1 MNIKLCREKL
11 ETLDS
16 FKIKIIAC
24 FCMTVDH
31 VGAFG
36 SDILGSWYYT
46 IFRMIGRIAAPLFLF
61 ILVQS
66 IRHTRN
72 RTNFLKRLYLAGAVI
87 GLSNTI
93 FNVLGAN
100 IFGIHDFGNT
110 LFTFFY
116 VGFYVT
122 IIEKISV
129 AIPEKNI
136 RECAKSFGILGIS
149 LLLCMVYRIIEII
162 MLKGLPVQQRVLIRG
177 IRDSL
182 IPTINHLEYGI
193 GFVLLGICL
202 YFVKKKTLQCAVYFI
217 FCIICICGAT
227 VAVRNPDIYI
237 GSSFT
242 TLYFAP
248 MQCWMILALP
258 IMMLYNQKKGRN
270 IKGFF
275 YWYYPVHRYVIV
287 IVSAMLGSG

>member
-87 GLSNTI
+87 G
-93 FNVLGAN
+93 
-100 IFGIHDFGNT
+100 
-110 LFTFFY
+110 
-116 VGFYVT
+116 
-122 IIEKISV
+122 
-129 AIPEKNI
+129 
-136 RECAKSFGILGIS
+136 
-149 LLLCMVYRIIEII
+149 YRIQY
-162 MLKGLPVQQRVLIRG
+162 LTSLVQIY
-177 IRDSL
+177 
-182 IPTINHLEYGI
+182 LEY
-193 GFVLLGICL
+193 
-202 YFVKKKTLQCAVYFI
+202 
-217 FCIICICGAT
+217 
-227 VAVRNPDIYI
+227 
-237 GSSFT
+237 
-242 TLYFAP
+242 
-248 MQCWMILALP
+248 MISGTHCSHFFMWDSMLP
-258 IMMLYNQKKGRN
+258 
-270 IKGFF
+270 
-275 YWYYPVHRYVIV
+275 
-287 IVSAMLGSG
+287 S

>member
-11 ETLDS
+11 EILDS

-100 IFGIHDFGNT
+100 MFGIHDFGNT
-110 LFTFFY
+110 LFTFFMWD
-116 VGFYVT
+116 
-122 IIEKISV
+122 S
-129 AIPEKNI
+129 
-136 RECAKSFGILGIS
+136 
-149 LLLCMVYRIIEII
+149 
-162 MLKGLPVQQRVLIRG
+162 MLP
-177 IRDSL
+177 S
-182 IPTINHLEYGI
+182 
-193 GFVLLGICL
+193 
-202 YFVKKKTLQCAVYFI
+202 
-217 FCIICICGAT
+217 
-227 VAVRNPDIYI
+227 
-237 GSSFT
+237 
-242 TLYFAP
+242 
-248 MQCWMILALP
+248 
-258 IMMLYNQKKGRN
+258 
-270 IKGFF
+270 
-275 YWYYPVHRYVIV
+275 
-287 IVSAMLGSG
+287 